1 MAMIFPT
8 DPQDR
13 LAYVSFTVSQDEG
26 TDFSGQADMPPVSE
40 STENIVDKEEQKDD
54 RSALEKFFDFN
65 DDGELSLADV
75 RAGYDKAKEQIN
87 KVNDFLGSAGDAVE
101 GILND
106 FFGMGGDRQP
116 FKRGRTEFADPDGNV
131 VLFLPPGFQSTEGLG
146 FDGFDLGLAGS
157 VAERAFQSQGFGT
170 GVFDGPSIA
179 GDAFQ
184 TASDAL
190 GSVASGNANP
200 AARLASVELAKL
212 KRAALP
218 AGVGAAANAVA
229 GVTIA
234 PNQRTLFKRV
244 NMREF
249 AFTFSLIPSNAG
261 EAAIVTQI
269 AKYFRYY
276 LYPKPILSSDGVR
289 VGYQYPNK
297 FQIKVG
303 TVLGGWEPLKI
314 QPCYLRGLSV
324 TTNPNAAAYHEDGNP
339 VETQISVN
347 FIEAATLDRDQEEY
361 VEPPSSGGGTI
372 YGGGAAPTQGI
383 GNEQL
388 PASDPV
394 PGAGPL
400 PAGIYEDV
408 GSIA

>member
-13 LAYVSFTVSQDEG
+13 LAYVSFTVSEDEG

-75 RAGYDKAKEQIN
+75 RAGYDKAVEQVN

-101 GILND
+101 NVLND
-106 FFGMGGDRQP
+106 FFGMGGDKQP
-116 FKRGRTEFADPDGNV
+116 FKRGRTEFANPDGNV

-146 FDGFDLGLAGS
+146 FDGFDLGLAGTLAERTFQTGG
-157 VAERAFQSQGFGT
+157 VAEG
-170 GVFDGPSIA
+170 GVL
-179 GDAFQ
+179 GDAFA
-184 TASDAL
+184 TAKGTLESIKT
-190 GSVASGNANP
+190 GNTPDTAK
-200 AARLASVELAKL
+200 LVSVELAKL

-261 EAAIVTQI
+261 EAAIVQQI
-269 AKYFRYY
+269 VKYFRYY

-289 VGYQYPNK
+289 IGYKYPNK

-303 TVLGGWEPLKI
+303 TVLGSWEPIKI
-314 QPCYLRGLSV
+314 QPCYMRGLSV

-347 FIEAATLDRDQEEY
+347 FIEAATLDRDQSEY
-361 VEPPSSGGGTI
+361 VEPPGSGGG
-372 YGGGAAPTQGI
+372 GGGGNSGVITPQPIPAADPIPG
-383 GNEQL
+383 GG
-388 PASDPV
+388 PV
-394 PGAGPL
+394 PGAENPPQTG
-400 PAGIYEDV
+400 GGE
-408 GSIA
+408 

>member
-54 RSALEKFFDFN
+54 RNALEKFFDFN

-157 VAERAFQSQGFGT
+157 IAERTFQNGGFDNG
-170 GVFDGPSIA
+170 GVL
-179 GDAFQ
+179 GDAFKTTTGTLEEIKAGSLPD
-184 TASDAL
+184 TAKL
-190 GSVASGNANP
+190 
-200 AARLASVELAKL
+200 LSVELAKL

-218 AGVGAAANAVA
+218 AGVGAAANAVG
-229 GVTIA
+229 GVTVA

-249 AFTFSLIPSNAG
+249 AFTFSLIPSNAE

-276 LYPKPILSSDGVR
+276 LYPKPILSNDGVR
-289 VGYQYPNK
+289 IGYQYPNK

-303 TVLGGWEPLKI
+303 SVLPGGWEPIKI

-324 TTNPNAAAYHEDGNP
+324 TTNPNAAAYHKDGNP

-347 FIEAATLDRDQEEY
+347 FIESATLDRDQEEY
-361 VEPPSSGGGTI
+361 VEPPSGGGV
-372 YGGGAAPTQGI
+372 GGGRG
-383 GNEQL
+383 GNSGVNPNQPI

-394 PGAGPL
+394 PGAGPV
-400 PAGIYEDV
+400 PGASNPPVTQTGGGE
-408 GSIA
+408 

>member
-13 LAYVSFTVSQDEG
+13 LAYVSFTVSEDEG

-75 RAGYDKAKEQIN
+75 RAGYDKAVEQVN

-101 GILND
+101 NVLND
-106 FFGMGGDRQP
+106 FFGMGGDKQP
-116 FKRGRTEFADPDGNV
+116 FKRGRTEFANPDGNV

-146 FDGFDLGLAGS
+146 FDGFDLGIAGS
-157 VAERAFQSQGFGT
+157 LAERTFQTGGFENG
-170 GVFDGPSIA
+170 GVL
-179 GDAFQ
+179 GDAYNTVTGTLEEIKAGNTPD
-184 TASDAL
+184 TAKL
-190 GSVASGNANP
+190 
-200 AARLASVELAKL
+200 LSVELAKL

-218 AGVGAAANAVA
+218 AGVGAAANAVG
-229 GVTIA
+229 GVAIA

-261 EAAIVTQI
+261 EAAIVQQI
-269 AKYFRYY
+269 VKYFRYY

-289 VGYQYPNK
+289 IGYKYPNK

-303 TVLGGWEPLKI
+303 TVLGSWEPIKI
-314 QPCYLRGLSV
+314 QPCYMRGLSV

-347 FIEAATLDRDQEEY
+347 FIEAATLDRDQSEY
-361 VEPPSSGGGTI
+361 VEPPGSGGG
-372 YGGGAAPTQGI
+372 GGGGNSGVITPQPIPAADPIPG
-383 GNEQL
+383 GG
-388 PASDPV
+388 PV
-394 PGAGPL
+394 PGAENPPQTG
-400 PAGIYEDV
+400 GGE
-408 GSIA
+408 

>member
-65 DDGELSLADV
+65 DDGELSFADV

-106 FFGMGGDRQP
+106 FFGMGGDKQP

-146 FDGFDLGLAGS
+146 FDGFDLGLAGAI
-157 VAERAFQSQGFGT
+157 AERTFQNGGFDNG
-170 GVFDGPSIA
+170 GVL
-179 GDAFQ
+179 GDAFKTTTGTLEEVKAGNLPD
-184 TASDAL
+184 TAKL
-190 GSVASGNANP
+190 
-200 AARLASVELAKL
+200 LSVELAKL

-361 VEPPSSGGGTI
+361 VEPPSGQGTI

-383 GNEQL
+383 GGGQL
-388 PASDPV
+388 PASEPV